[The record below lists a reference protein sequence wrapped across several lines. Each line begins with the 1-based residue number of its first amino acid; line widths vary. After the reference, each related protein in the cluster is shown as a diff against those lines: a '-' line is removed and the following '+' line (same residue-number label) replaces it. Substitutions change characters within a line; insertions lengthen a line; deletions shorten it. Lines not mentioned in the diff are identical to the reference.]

1 MDSYYRYA
9 QANQTTQTINNLNI
23 HLFVWIIIA
32 LLILFLFSAIY
43 SGCETAYS
51 SLSAVK
57 IHEMKENKEK
67 GAKLIEKHNKRFNRI
82 LTTILIANNLVN
94 VASATLTSYM
104 LGLILNS
111 ETSRLIISIF
121 LVTPLLVIF
130 GEITPKL
137 IAKKTPKKYLQFFSW
152 YIDVNYW
159 IFWILTWPFSKLTK
173 KVYVTNSEED
183 LKSIINLAQEEG
195 VLQAGESML
204 AQKALDLDSTKV
216 SSHYVKLK
224 DVTTIS
230 FKANVKEALDIFKDT
245 NYSRLPVEHDG
256 QLIGILLLKDIFHLQ
271 RGKIINYIKR
281 VPNVSANS
289 ILSSALEKIRSQRA
303 QMAFV
308 VENNYSSDI
317 IGIITIEDIIEEI
330 VGEIY
335 DEYDDDQKIYEISL
349 EKARIEEDVKMREL
363 FKQLEIDEELL
374 KEEELDMYLYKW
386 LTDKTQKPK
395 LYKNSRYV
403 LAETIAFKII
413 ESQSKQKNPIIEIS
427 KL

>member
-1 MDSYYRYA
+1 M
-9 QANQTTQTINNLNI
+9 
-23 HLFVWIIIA
+23 
-32 LLILFLFSAIY
+32 
-43 SGCETAYS
+43 
-51 SLSAVK
+51 
-57 IHEMKENKEK
+57 
-67 GAKLIEKHNKRFNRI
+67 
-82 LTTILIANNLVN
+82 
-94 VASATLTSYM
+94 
-104 LGLILNS
+104 
-111 ETSRLIISIF
+111 
-121 LVTPLLVIF
+121 
-130 GEITPKL
+130 
-137 IAKKTPKKYLQFFSW
+137 
-152 YIDVNYW
+152 
-159 IFWILTWPFSKLTK
+159 
-173 KVYVTNSEED
+173 TNSEED